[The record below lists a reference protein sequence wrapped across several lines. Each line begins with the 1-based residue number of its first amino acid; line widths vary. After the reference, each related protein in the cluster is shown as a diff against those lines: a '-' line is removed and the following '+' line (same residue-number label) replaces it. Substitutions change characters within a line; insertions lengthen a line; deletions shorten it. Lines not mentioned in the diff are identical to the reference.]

1 MASDQTIL
9 EVILLKH
16 RTTDEIILLI
26 YPFLGWQEAL
36 SAMRGQ
42 LIIRTAPDNLHE
54 IKRFLDEIDTAPRH
68 LIITVKQDIDRTA
81 ARHLL
86 RLSGNVSK
94 EDTRVKIPGRA
105 SNRNLA
111 IDDGYGDDKIKIQV
125 LNYQELQS
133 DKNTQR
139 L

>member
-1 MASDQTIL
+1 
-9 EVILLKH
+9 
-16 RTTDEIILLI
+16 
-26 YPFLGWQEAL
+26 
-36 SAMRGQ
+36 MRGQ
-42 LIIRTAPDNLHE
+42 LIIRTTPDNLHE

-94 EDTRVKIPGRA
+94 EDTRVKIPGKA

-111 IDDGYGDDKIKIQV
+111 IDDGYGWDDKIKIQV